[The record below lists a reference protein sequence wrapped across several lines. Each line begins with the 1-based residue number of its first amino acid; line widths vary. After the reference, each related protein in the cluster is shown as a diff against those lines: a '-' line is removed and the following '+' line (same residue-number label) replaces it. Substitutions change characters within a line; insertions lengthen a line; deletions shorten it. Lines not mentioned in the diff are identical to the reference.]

1 MAKIAVGQMRV
12 EPGDVDANLGKMLA
26 FTAGAAALG
35 AQLIVLPEVALSGL
49 VADMR
54 TVAQPIPGPA
64 TDTLAEMARDG
75 EIWVIAGMPEINP
88 DGAPFNSAVVIS
100 PTGEVAAIYRK
111 VFLYLQEAEG
121 FACGRAACL
130 LDLGFARAGLTIC
143 YDYVFPEYVRR
154 LVLGGA
160 QLILHPT
167 AWVDTQTCRDWRYPA
182 GEAYRAQCRVR
193 ALENGVFF
201 ASANV
206 MGAYDAGGYLEGVG
220 RSAIIAPWGEVL
232 AEVTDDEGV
241 AVAELDLG
249 RVEEWTTQVAPY
261 LRDFRNVPLPPV

>member
-1 MAKIAVGQMRV
+1 MASIAVGQMRV
-12 EPGDVDANLGKMLA
+12 DPGDVDANLGRMLA
-26 FTAGAAALG
+26 LTASASVLG
-35 AQLIVLPEVALSGL
+35 AQLIVLPEVALTGL

-64 TDTLAEMARDG
+64 TDRLAEMARDG

-88 DGAPFNSAVVIS
+88 DGAPFNSAAVIS
-100 PTGEVAAIYRK
+100 PAGEVAAIYRK
-111 VFLYLQEAEG
+111 VFLYLQEADG
-121 FACGRAACL
+121 FACGHEACL
-130 LDLGFARAGLTIC
+130 LDLDFARAGLTIC

-167 AWVDTQTCRDWRYPA
+167 AWVDTQTCRDWHYPA
-182 GEAYRAQCRVR
+182 AEAYRAQCLVR

-206 MGAYDAGGYLEGVG
+206 MGPYDAGGYLEGVG

-241 AVAELDLG
+241 AVAELDFG
-249 RVEEWTTQVAPY
+249 RVDEWTTQVAPY